1 MNNFLFSRFV
11 FKLQINGVITGKTYT
26 KFLRD
31 LNNAYLFKPKAL
43 AVIVNSPG
51 GTAVHADLIYRNIK
65 AYSSLH
71 KIPVLTFAEDLAAS
85 GGYYIMCAGDE
96 LFASS
101 PLSLFGSIGAVS
113 SLPNIKDLASKYG
126 IERRHYS
133 TSSMDFFSIYD
144 PLEDY
149 TAAKSKKV
157 STVLKEVNDEFR
169 RVVLTNRK
177 GKITVPDEK
186 INDLIFNGDVFH
198 TEKAI
203 EYGLIDGHG
212 RCNEVIKDRF
222 PETRILGLDSDA
234 YGLRKVYQT
243 LKEKISN

>member
-1 MNNFLFSRFV
+1 MKFFELPSLV
-11 FKLQINGVITGKTYT
+11 FKLQINGVITGNTYT

-31 LNNAYLFKPKAL
+31 FNSAYLFKPKAL
-43 AVIVNSPG
+43 AVVVNSPG

-65 AYSSLH
+65 AYSLLH

-133 TSSMDFFSIYD
+133 TSDMDFFSIYD
-144 PLEDY
+144 PLDDY
-149 TAAKSKKV
+149 TTAKAKKV
-157 STVLKEVNDEFR
+157 STALKEVNDEFR
-169 RVVLTNRK
+169 RVVMTNRK
-177 GKITVPDEK
+177 GKITVSEDK
-186 INDLIFNGDVFH
+186 VNDVVFNGDVFH
-198 TEKAI
+198 AEKAI
-203 EYGLIDGHG
+203 ELGLVDGHG
-212 RCNEVIKDRF
+212 RCNEVIKERF
-222 PETRILGLDSDA
+222 PKARILALDSDA
-234 YGLRKVYQT
+234 YGMRKVYKT
-243 LKEKISN
+243 LKEKLSN